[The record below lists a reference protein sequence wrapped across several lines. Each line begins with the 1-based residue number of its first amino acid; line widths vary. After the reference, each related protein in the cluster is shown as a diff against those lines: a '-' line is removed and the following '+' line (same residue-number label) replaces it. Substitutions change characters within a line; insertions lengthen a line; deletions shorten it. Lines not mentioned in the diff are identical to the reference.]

1 MLLLF
6 LTDVS
11 DAEAQ
16 ASKGSKRE
24 LSCCTFE
31 LSKRLRTTGISN
43 FMMCLITPTFQL
55 LKKSLMSD
63 KNDIVVVVFSKLIS
77 SIHYAI

>member
-16 ASKGSKRE
+16 ASKGFERK
-24 LSCCTFE
+24 LSCSTSE

-43 FMMCLITPTFQL
+43 VMMCLITPIFQL
-55 LKKSLMSD
+55 LKT
-63 KNDIVVVVFSKLIS
+63 
-77 SIHYAI
+77 